1 MASESIGAL
10 YPTQIPGYADN
21 ADIQAAFRLYHY
33 GSTAYSTANS
43 NTANL
48 VNPSAQSTSD
58 SLHLAEVNQ
67 VPLVDLVKMQKVTNK
82 VVEAE
87 GDIDLG
93 LSKIDQA
100 VSVVAEMLGT
110 SPSFDWWEAIRI
122 AYQSS
127 YKVSKPKVDEAG
139 LESAWGR
146 ITTKLSVNFELK
158 KPASPRKG
166 SVAVS
171 ESRQKKLD
179 GVKRLTDD
187 QIQKAIAGFKEVE
200 NFDEAKFY
208 KQEMKR
214 REELKNAPLIEKRK
228 ENQNYGGITRII

>member
-1 MASESIGAL
+1 MEKKKNPIG
-10 YPTQIPGYADN
+10 DMV
-21 ADIQAAFRLYHY
+21 
-33 GSTAYSTANS
+33 
-43 NTANL
+43 ANL

-67 VPLVDLVKMQKVTNK
+67 VPLVDLAKMQKIANK

-93 LSKIDQA
+93 MSKINQA

-110 SPSFDWWEAIRI
+110 EPSYDWWEAIRN
-122 AYQSS
+122 AYQAS
-127 YKVSKPKVDEAG
+127 YKVCRPKIDDDG
-139 LESAWGR
+139 LESAWKR
-146 ITTKLSVNFELK
+146 IADKLVLLYSLK
-158 KPASPRKG
+158 KPTSPKKG

-214 REELKNAPLIEKRK
+214 RDELKNAPLIEKRK
-228 ENQNYGGITRII
+228 ENQKLISRCIYKVTDDTLIAKIMALIPKTVITEVTQKVE

>member
-1 MASESIGAL
+1 MVTKKNPIGEMV
-10 YPTQIPGYADN
+10 
-21 ADIQAAFRLYHY
+21 
-33 GSTAYSTANS
+33 
-43 NTANL
+43 ANL
-48 VNPSAQSTSD
+48 VNPSAQNTSD

-67 VPLVDLVKMQKVTNK
+67 VPLVDLAKMQKVANK

-110 SPSFDWWEAIRI
+110 EPNYDWWEAIRV

-127 YKVSKPKVDEAG
+127 YKVCKPKIDDAG

-146 ITTKLSVNFELK
+146 ITTKLFVNFELK

-200 NFDEAKFY
+200 NFEEAKFY
-208 KQEMKR
+208 KKEMQR

-228 ENQNYGGITRII
+228 ENQKLISRCIYKVTDDALISKIMALIPRTVITEVTQKVE